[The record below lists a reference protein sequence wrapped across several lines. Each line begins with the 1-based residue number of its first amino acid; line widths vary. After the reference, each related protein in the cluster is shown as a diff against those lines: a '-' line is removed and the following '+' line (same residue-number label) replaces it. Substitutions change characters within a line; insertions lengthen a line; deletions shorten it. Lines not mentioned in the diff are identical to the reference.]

1 MLFYSV
7 RLGDQNVVGQRHST
21 QLRLGKSRR
30 AKNFV
35 SNPTFGRSW
44 FLGKKC
50 KRTDPKVFVRL
61 PTTLMISFNG
71 KMRPQKF
78 CKSFPSKSITITYSQ
93 LKSIW
98 LSNLVSKLCST
109 VLDYFV
115 IFLIYWISFSPKQG
129 RIKRRPEVRPP
140 PGKPPI
146 LAPPP
151 GKKSV
156 ILPMVPAQ

>member
-1 MLFYSV
+1 MVYLSSVFASVLQSVSCCVSGNQKFFVSNGTSLHAAEKHQAAMLFYSV

-61 PTTLMISFNG
+61 PTTLMISFNR

-78 CKSFPSKSITITYSQ
+78 CKSFPAKSITITYSQ

-98 LSNLVSKLCST
+98 LSNLVSKL
-109 VLDYFV
+109 
-115 IFLIYWISFSPKQG
+115 W
-129 RIKRRPEVRPP
+129 
-140 PGKPPI
+140 PI
-146 LAPPP
+146 L
-151 GKKSV
+151 
-156 ILPMVPAQ
+156 